1 MEIDLSELSP
11 IFEKY
16 RGKRGFLIPLLQD
29 VQGHYGYVP
38 EDVVGLICN
47 EFAVPSVDIYGA
59 LTFYAQFYLTPR
71 GKHTIRACQG
81 TACYIMGG
89 SEILE
94 HLKDSLGVSVEET
107 TQDGLFTLETVACLG
122 CCGMAPVMA
131 IDDSIYGKSSVGKGD
146 ELIEELRRNESVE
159 KA

>member
-38 EDVVGLICN
+38 EDVVGLISK
-47 EFAVPSVDIYGA
+47 EFAVPSMDIYGV

-89 SEILE
+89 REILE
-94 HLKDSLGVSVEET
+94 HLKDNLNISLDET
-107 TQDGLFTLETVACLG
+107 TEDGLITLETVACLG

-131 IDDSIYGKSSVGKGD
+131 IDDGIHGKCSVGKGD
-146 ELIEELRRNESVE
+146 ELIEELRRNES
-159 KA
+159 ATL